1 MFSLYVLSSHMKC
14 LFNSRLGWWWPNAIR
29 LSHTHHST
37 TRVESEELKEN
48 KKNWKKSWFIS
59 SLHMNSNANF
69 NEAIAAAVN
78 FCSLDSS
85 FQFPKSFDLFEK
97 IDFYPNSWDK
107 SGKFL
112 FLSSSTRIEFLKFN
126 FHSKNFF
133 FFFFHA
139 SLLSSFA
146 IVFISFVAF
155 MLARCIV
162 RGIWQAQVST
172 KNWWF
177 ITSINI
183 IEWLKCFAATRNS
196 RKTFDFDRERTPRQ
210 EKTEKYVVRDQLRV
224 LKYFWHLQQFSKVLS
239 RMKVFFFCFFKADNF
254 WRVSVALCEELCAWT
269 FFCLVIPQV
278 FSLNEFKSQKDF
290 LK

>member
-1 MFSLYVLSSHMKC
+1 MRQK
-14 LFNSRLGWWWPNAIR
+14 RKI
-29 LSHTHHST
+29 
-37 TRVESEELKEN
+37 
-48 KKNWKKSWFIS
+48 FIS
-59 SLHMNSNANF
+59 F
-69 NEAIAAAVN
+69 I
-78 FCSLDSS
+78 
-85 FQFPKSFDLFEK
+85 
-97 IDFYPNSWDK
+97 IDAH
-107 SGKFL
+107 
-112 FLSSSTRIEFLKFN
+112 RILKFN

-239 RMKVFFFCFFKADNF
+239 RMKVFFS
-254 WRVSVALCEELCAWT
+254 VSSKPIISREWVSHFVESCVLEL